1 MNKMAHMKRIML
13 SGIVFFACL
22 SGVWGQA
29 EERGDVVYRCYQ
41 RLESELLDS
50 LKKAAF
56 PFKGVTALKWEA
68 EALKENSRVAVELRR
83 PGHWKMDGERLAEE
97 RRGSVLLLAKY
108 LRATTRP
115 EQVLTW
121 ASAVVLSE
129 NGVCVTNYHV
139 LRELIDT
146 TVRLDVRD
154 SLLFVSTWEGKVYL
168 IKRVLSY
175 SKAADVALFE
185 VDTRGERLR
194 PMPVGEDLA
203 VGNKVLTLTNPIGY
217 PWTLT
222 DGVVSRTV
230 EEVEGNP
237 FSRRL
242 EITADFAKGSSG
254 GAILDERGNL
264 VAMVSRISPI
274 YYVDYPPRDL
284 QMNVKYVVPVSV
296 LRLLLEE

>member
-56 PFKGVTALKWEA
+56 PFKGVTALKREA

-108 LRATTRP
+108 LQATTRP

>member
-56 PFKGVTALKWEA
+56 PFKGVTALK
-68 EALKENSRVAVELRR
+68 ENSRVAVELRR
-83 PGHWKMDGERLAEE
+83 PGHRKMDGERLAEE
-97 RRGSVLLLAKY
+97 RRGSVLLLSKY

-115 EQVLTW
+115 EQVLVW

-203 VGNKVLTLTNPIGY
+203 VGTKVLTLTNPIGY

>member
-1 MNKMAHMKRIML
+1 MKRIML

-56 PFKGVTALKWEA
+56 PFKGVTALKREA
-68 EALKENSRVAVELRR
+68 EALKENSRVAVELRQ
-83 PGHWKMDGERLAEE
+83 PGHRKMDGERLAEE
-97 RRGSVLLLAKY
+97 RQGSVLLLAKY
-108 LRATTRP
+108 LQATTRP

-154 SLLFVSTWEGKVYL
+154 SLLFVSTWEGKVYP

-175 SKAADVALFE
+175 SKVADVALFE

-194 PMPVGEDLA
+194 PMPVGEDLTA
-203 VGNKVLTLTNPIGY
+203 GNKVFTLTNPVGY

-222 DGVVSRTV
+222 DGVASRTV

>member
-1 MNKMAHMKRIML
+1 MAHMKRIML

-56 PFKGVTALKWEA
+56 PFKGVTALKREA

-83 PGHWKMDGERLAEE
+83 PGHRKMDGERLAEE
-97 RRGSVLLLAKY
+97 RRGGVLLLAKY
-108 LRATTRP
+108 LQATTRP

>member
-1 MNKMAHMKRIML
+1 MNKMAHMKRIIL
-13 SGIVFFACL
+13 SGMVFFACL
-22 SGVWGQA
+22 AGVWGQA
-29 EERGDVVYRCYQ
+29 EERDDVVYRCYQ

-56 PFKGVTALKWEA
+56 PFKGVTALKRES
-68 EALKENSRVAVELRR
+68 EALKENRRVAVELRR
-83 PGHWKMDGERLAEE
+83 PGHRKMDGERLAEE
-97 RRGSVLLLAKY
+97 RRGSVLLVSKY

-115 EQVLTW
+115 ERVLTW

-154 SLLFVSTWEGKVYL
+154 SLLFVSTWEGKVYP

-203 VGNKVLTLTNPIGY
+203 VGNKVFTLTNPIGY

-222 DGVVSRTV
+222 DGVASRTV

-264 VAMVSRISPI
+264 VAMVSRIRPI

>member
-1 MNKMAHMKRIML
+1 
-13 SGIVFFACL
+13 
-22 SGVWGQA
+22 
-29 EERGDVVYRCYQ
+29 
-41 RLESELLDS
+41 
-50 LKKAAF
+50 
-56 PFKGVTALKWEA
+56 
-68 EALKENSRVAVELRR
+68 
-83 PGHWKMDGERLAEE
+83 
-97 RRGSVLLLAKY
+97 
-108 LRATTRP
+108 
-115 EQVLTW
+115 
-121 ASAVVLSE
+121 
-129 NGVCVTNYHV
+129 
-139 LRELIDT
+139 
-146 TVRLDVRD
+146 
-154 SLLFVSTWEGKVYL
+154 
-168 IKRVLSY
+168 
-175 SKAADVALFE
+175 
-185 VDTRGERLR
+185 
-194 PMPVGEDLA
+194 MPVGEDLA

>member
-1 MNKMAHMKRIML
+1 MNKMAHMKRIIL
-13 SGIVFFACL
+13 SGMVFFACL
-22 SGVWGQA
+22 SGVWGPA

-56 PFKGVTALKWEA
+56 PFKGVTALKREA
-68 EALKENSRVAVELRR
+68 EALKENSRVAVEENARVGLTLRR
-83 PGHWKMDGERLAEE
+83 PGRRRMDGAEIASE
-97 RRGSVLLLAKY
+97 RRESVLLVAKY

-154 SLLFVSTWEGKVYL
+154 SLLFVSTWEGKVYP

-222 DGVVSRTV
+222 DGVASRTV

-284 QMNVKYVVPVSV
+284 QMNVK
-296 LRLLLEE
+296 LWCR

>member
-1 MNKMAHMKRIML
+1 MAHMKRIML

-56 PFKGVTALKWEA
+56 PFKGVTALKREA
-68 EALKENSRVAVELRR
+68 EALKENSRVAVELRQ
-83 PGHWKMDGERLAEE
+83 PGHRKMDGERLAEE
-97 RRGSVLLLAKY
+97 RQGSVLLLAKY
-108 LRATTRP
+108 LQATTRP

-154 SLLFVSTWEGKVYL
+154 SLLFVSTWEGKVYP

-175 SKAADVALFE
+175 SKVADVALFE

-194 PMPVGEDLA
+194 PMPVGEDLTA
-203 VGNKVLTLTNPIGY
+203 GNKVFTLTNPVGY

-222 DGVVSRTV
+222 DGVASRTV

>member
-1 MNKMAHMKRIML
+1 ML
-13 SGIVFFACL
+13 V
-22 SGVWGQA
+22 
-29 EERGDVVYRCYQ
+29 
-41 RLESELLDS
+41 
-50 LKKAAF
+50 
-56 PFKGVTALKWEA
+56 
-68 EALKENSRVAVELRR
+68 
-83 PGHWKMDGERLAEE
+83 
-97 RRGSVLLLAKY
+97 
-108 LRATTRP
+108 
-115 EQVLTW
+115 W

-203 VGNKVLTLTNPIGY
+203 VGTKVLTLTNPIGY

>member
-56 PFKGVTALKWEA
+56 PFKGVTALKREA

-83 PGHWKMDGERLAEE
+83 PGHRKMDGERLAEE
-97 RRGSVLLLAKY
+97 RRGGVLLLAKY
-108 LRATTRP
+108 LQATTRP